1 MIGTKVINTRQQT
14 MLLADIFLQ
23 LRHKMTTLF
32 VGDLDA
38 LDGVSHSLPSQD

>member
-23 LRHKMTTLF
+23 LQHKMTILF
-32 VGDLDA
+32 AGDLGA
-38 LDGVSHSLPSQD
+38 LDVVSHSLPSQD